1 MNPLSVLLIGLNH
14 NTAHVELREQMSFS
28 SDEAREAV
36 NNLYLSKGISEVLLA
51 STCNRVEILMAV
63 KSRSEA
69 VNAAKKSISRIKG
82 IEINGFEKSLY
93 IHEDDNAV
101 RHLFRVASSLD
112 SMMVGEPQISGQIKQ
127 AYYLAVREKT
137 TGVILNRLM
146 HRAFFVAK
154 RVRTETG
161 IGDRAVSISYA
172 AVELGKKIFG
182 SLENKSVLLL
192 GAGEM
197 AELAVEHLI
206 RNKTKK
212 IVVANRT
219 FENGVKLAK
228 RFSGTAIRHEE
239 ILSSMVSADIVIS
252 STGSPDLIITRDQI
266 KKIMKARKNRPIF
279 FIDIA
284 LPRDIDPAINRL
296 PNSYVYDID
305 DLKDVIDENIN
316 DRNNESVKAERIVHE
331 AVINFQKWHKGL
343 EVVPT
348 IIALRHRIDEIAG
361 RELEKTVQSLNL
373 SENNIQAVQKMMG
386 SFINK
391 ILHDPIIFLK
401 KNGCNDNNS
410 LYIDTVKK
418 LFNIDH

>member
-1 MNPLSVLLIGLNH
+1 MNPLSILLIGLNH
-14 NTAHVELREQMSFS
+14 NTAPVELREQMAFS
-28 SDEAREAV
+28 TDEAKKAV
-36 NNLYLSKGISEVLLA
+36 NNLCLSRDISEVLLA
-51 STCNRVEILMAV
+51 STCNRMEILMAV
-63 KSRSEA
+63 KNRSEA
-69 VNAAKKSISRIKG
+69 VDTAKKCISRIKD
-82 IEINGFEKSLY
+82 ILINDFEKSLY
-93 IHEDDNAV
+93 IHEGDNAV

-112 SMMVGEPQISGQIKQ
+112 SLILGEPQISGQIKQ
-127 AYYLAVREKT
+127 AYHLAAREKT
-137 TGVILNRLM
+137 MGVILNRLM

-161 IGDRAVSISYA
+161 IGDHAVSISYA

-182 SLENKSVLLL
+182 SLGNKSVLLI

-197 AELAVEHLI
+197 AELAVEHLL
-206 RNKTKK
+206 RSKTKK

-219 FENGVKLAK
+219 FENGLELAK
-228 RFSGTAIRHEE
+228 RFNGTAIRYEE
-239 ILSSMVSADIVIS
+239 IHTSMVSADIVIS
-252 STGSPDLIITRDQI
+252 STGSPDLIITRNHI
-266 KKIMKARKNRPIF
+266 KKIMKTRKNRPIF

-296 PNSYVYDID
+296 SNSYVYDID

-316 DRNNESVKAERIVHE
+316 DRNNESVKAERIVDE
-331 AVINFQKWHKGL
+331 AVVNFRKWHEGL
-343 EVVPT
+343 GVVPT
-348 IIALRHRIDEIAG
+348 IVALRSRIDEIAD
-361 RELEKTVQSLNL
+361 RELKKTVQALNL
-373 SENNIQAVQKMMG
+373 SENNIQAVQKMMD

-410 LYIDTVKK
+410 VYLDAVKK